1 MVNVL
6 SSFITSNET
15 DSLDI
20 RMITD
25 GINCRDASVDNV
37 EDTRW

>member
-6 SSFITSNET
+6 SSFVTSNET

-20 RMITD
+20 GVVAD
-25 GINCRDASVDNV
+25 CINGGNASVDDV